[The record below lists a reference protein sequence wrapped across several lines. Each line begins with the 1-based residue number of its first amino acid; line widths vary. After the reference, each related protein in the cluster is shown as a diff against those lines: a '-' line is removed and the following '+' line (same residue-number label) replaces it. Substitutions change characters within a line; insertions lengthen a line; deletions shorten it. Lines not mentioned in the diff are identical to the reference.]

1 MYVRTVTVLR
11 RQSGTDLWLSVLD
24 PYSSNPDPAKN
35 LNQDPGRQALNPDP
49 DPDPDP
55 SYFFTLPVSEKKL
68 KLCYYNKFL
77 SSKEV
82 T

>member
-1 MYVRTVTVLR
+1 M
-11 RQSGTDLWLSVLD
+11 GDSVSD

-35 LNQDPGRQALNPDP
+35 LNQDPGRQALNP

-82 T
+82 NVVKVTKKLNYVTFLTFS